1 MKASAQKMMLSELKK
16 KDDHVKAMKEAANM
30 WKNLQNIE
38 TFEDNKTV
46 SDEFSEV
53 LSHLQIRYGRN
64 QTEKEKQAEMKG
76 LKAFLVEC
84 EKRKILTLPILKSIK
99 NKSLKMVNVKMDAN
113 LINALTVFIEQG
125 AGGGLVLNK
134 LILAQN

>member
-38 TFEDNKTV
+38 TVEDNKTV

-53 LSHLQIRYGRN
+53 LSHLQMRYGRN
-64 QTEKEKQAEMKG
+64 
-76 LKAFLVEC
+76 
-84 EKRKILTLPILKSIK
+84 
-99 NKSLKMVNVKMDAN
+99 
-113 LINALTVFIEQG
+113 
-125 AGGGLVLNK
+125 
-134 LILAQN
+134 